1 MPSNLLAIDTNF
13 PTFTGEEPVEEQIR
27 QLVNYLYQLRES
39 LQYSLQNLSK
49 ENFNAT
55 ALDQLT
61 KEASQEIVNQMQKIW
76 NTLSRLDVEIKAL
89 QGRIS
94 ESEKAQE
101 LLEIWSIQQEKVTE
115 EHSERLRKA
124 EESIS
129 DLENTSEEIN
139 QRVLEAEEGIGEL
152 QGACIRSIEIVE
164 V

>member
-13 PTFTGEEPVEEQIR
+13 PTFTGEEPAEEQIR
-27 QLVNYLYQLRES
+27 GLVNYLYQLQES

-61 KEASQEIVNQMQKIW
+61 KEASQEIVGQMQKIW
-76 NTLSRLDVEIKAL
+76 NTLNQLNQEIKAL
-89 QGRIS
+89 RGRLS
-94 ESEKAQE
+94 ESEKTQE
-101 LLEIWSIQQEKVTE
+101 SLEFWSMQQEKITE
-115 EHSERLRKA
+115 EHSERLQKV

-129 DLENTSEEIN
+129 DIENTSEEIN
-139 QRVLEAEEGIGEL
+139 QRVREAEENIGEL
-152 QGACIRSIEIVE
+152 QGAYIHRIEIVE